1 MCINNCK
8 TIFIKHKNHTHALI
22 TYTPF
27 QKPITA
33 FAGPTSSHSGSVKE
47 SNPSGLTPSK
57 SDLYHVSEVELK
69 VLEGAGN
76 V

>member
-1 MCINNCK
+1 MYINNAKPYLKNTK
-8 TIFIKHKNHTHALI
+8 TTHALI
-22 TYTPF
+22 TSTPF

-33 FAGPTSSHSGSVKE
+33 FAGPSSSHSGSVKE
-47 SNPSGLTPSK
+47 SNTSGLTPSK